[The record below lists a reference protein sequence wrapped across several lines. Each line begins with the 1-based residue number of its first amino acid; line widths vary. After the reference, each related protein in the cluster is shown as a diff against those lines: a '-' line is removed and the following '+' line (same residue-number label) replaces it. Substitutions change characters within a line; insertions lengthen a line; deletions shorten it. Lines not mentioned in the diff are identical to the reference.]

1 MKWLWIVGILILIAI
16 GFFSFGITQPYSC
29 GFSMHGG
36 PYGMMGFGYGGIIMW
51 IIFLIIIGLVVYLI
65 LRNTGF
71 KGFEISDRE
80 TPLDILKRRYA
91 QGEITKEEFDNMK
104 KDL

>member
-1 MKWLWIVGILILIAI
+1 MKWLRIVVILILLVI
-16 GFFSFGITQPYSC
+16 GFFSFGIIQPYSC
-29 GFSMHGG
+29 SFSMHGG

-51 IIFLIIIGLVVYLI
+51 TIFLVIISLVVYLI

-71 KGFEISDRE
+71 RGFEISDRE
-80 TPLDILKRRYA
+80 TSLDILKRRYA